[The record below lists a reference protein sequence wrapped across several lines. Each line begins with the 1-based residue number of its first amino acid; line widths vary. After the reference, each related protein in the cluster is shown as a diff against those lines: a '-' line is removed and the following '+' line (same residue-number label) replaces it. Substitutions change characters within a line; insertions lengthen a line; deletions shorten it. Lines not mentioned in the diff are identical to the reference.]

1 MRLRRY
7 AIGAAAVV
15 ILAWSA
21 IALAQNMVE
30 RETRALLDAWV
41 KSPPEPF
48 TTFKYGEVRFDLTQR
63 RLTIDNVELS
73 GDPDTPR
80 VTIESVG
87 IVDPQPFA
95 LDNVINP
102 ARYKDGKGQGDF
114 AQVASLMQFR
124 SIKVEAKDGET
135 TIAAIGVGA
144 VSLKQFE
151 VAPTEE
157 NLSEGPSKTIGII
170 APGIRVAEVVINSM
184 QHKHATRPEGMSIAR
199 VTVKG
204 LDAGRLT
211 EAKIEDL
218 RAIDGGK
225 DAVTIGSI
233 LLAGVDLTKALPD
246 MAAGRPVSSTDPAR
260 KPHYDRWEL
269 LALGG
274 ASLADHGFSMGRM
287 GAEVTRSADGM
298 SERTTFRIEGIQL
311 AAPAKADSPVAMVLS
326 GLKYP
331 ALKGE
336 IACLSD
342 SDNARKSFK
351 MEPCAFSIPGA
362 GTLSFTMSLSGL
374 DLSAASGLDN
384 AAAFLE
390 ALATASFDWVRIV
403 YKDEGLTN
411 RAIAFAAQSQ
421 GAPEAAFRQG
431 MVAQIQQGGAVY
443 GAGSPRVQAV
453 VNAVATF
460 LSRPGTLTVSLEPS
474 APVPF
479 GSLDAG
485 MMADIPGAAERIG
498 LTGRHS
504 P

>member
-7 AIGAAAVV
+7 AIGAVAVV

-21 IALAQNMVE
+21 IAIAQNMVE
-30 RETRALLDAWV
+30 REARAMLDAWV
-41 KSPPEPF
+41 KSPPEPY
-48 TTFKYGEVRFDLTQR
+48 TAFKYGDVRFDLTQR
-63 RLTIDNVELS
+63 RLTIDSIELS
-73 GDPDTPR
+73 GEPDTPR

-102 ARYKDGKGQGDF
+102 ARYSDGKGQGDF
-114 AQVASLMQFR
+114 AQVASQIQFR
-124 SIKVEAKDGET
+124 NIKVEAKDGES
-135 TIAAIGVGA
+135 TIAAIGIGA
-144 VSLKQFE
+144 VSLRQFA
-151 VAPTEE
+151 VAPTAE

-170 APGIRVAEVVINSM
+170 APGIRVAEVVINTI

-199 VTVKG
+199 ISVRG
-204 LDAGRLT
+204 LDAGRLA
-211 EAKIEDL
+211 EARIEDL
-218 RAIDGGK
+218 RGIDDGK

-233 LLAGVDLTKALPD
+233 LLAGADLTRALPD

-260 KPHYDRWEL
+260 KPNFDRWEL

-274 ASLADHGFSMGRM
+274 ASLADHGFSMARM

-298 SERTTFRIEGIQL
+298 TERTNFRVEGIQL

-326 GLKYP
+326 GLGYP

-362 GTLSFTMSLSGL
+362 GTLSFTMALSSL
-374 DLSAASGLDN
+374 DLSAASGIDN
-384 AAAFLE
+384 TEGFFQ
-390 ALATASFDWVRIV
+390 ALAAASFDWVRVV

-411 RAIAFAAQSQ
+411 RAIAFSAQSV
-421 GAPEAAFRQG
+421 GAPEASFRQG
-431 MVAQIQQGGAVY
+431 LVTQVQQGGAVY

-453 VNAVATF
+453 VNAVAAF
-460 LSRPGTLTVSLEPS
+460 LTRPGTLTVSLEPS
-474 APVPF
+474 APVAF

-485 MMADIPGAAERIG
+485 VMADVPGAAERVG

-504 P
+504 Q